1 MSIPEPWNDNN
12 NCFIYTSP
20 EISALL
26 TDEQI
31 NKILSINTSYT
42 TYIRSN
48 LAITDGANAC
58 IPNVF
63 EAINTAYSL
72 SKTLLSE
79 MNSIKSSIQTI
90 NSEITNLKAQISTIN
105 SDIANIKEQIEELK
119 PKPEE

>member
-1 MSIPEPWNDNN
+1 MSIPEPWDNQN

-20 EISALL
+20 EISARL

-31 NKILSINTSYT
+31 NKILSINTDYT

-48 LAITDGANAC
+48 LSITDGTDAC

-90 NSEITNLKAQISTIN
+90 NSDIT
-105 SDIANIKEQIEELK
+105 NIKEQIEELK